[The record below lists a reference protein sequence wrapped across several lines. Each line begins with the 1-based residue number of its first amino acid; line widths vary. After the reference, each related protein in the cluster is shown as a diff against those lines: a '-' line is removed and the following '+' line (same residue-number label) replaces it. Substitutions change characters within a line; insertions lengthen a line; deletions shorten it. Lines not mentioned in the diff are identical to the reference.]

1 MRGNRFLIRF
11 IVVAGFGAAC
21 AHTPA
26 LHWDEW
32 FRMSRALF
40 NADMAESD
48 MDEMRGTLRRPDA
61 AVFVIDR
68 EEQIVDRVVTFR
80 KDLYPVSK

>member
-1 MRGNRFLIRF
+1 
-11 IVVAGFGAAC
+11 
-21 AHTPA
+21 
-26 LHWDEW
+26 
-32 FRMSRALF
+32 MSRALF
-40 NADMAESD
+40 STDMAESD
-48 MDEMRGTLRRPDA
+48 MDEMRETLARPDA